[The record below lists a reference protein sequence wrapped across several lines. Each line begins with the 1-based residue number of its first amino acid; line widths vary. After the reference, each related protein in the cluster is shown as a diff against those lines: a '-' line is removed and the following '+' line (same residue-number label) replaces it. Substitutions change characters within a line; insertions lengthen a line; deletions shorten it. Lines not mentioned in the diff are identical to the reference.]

1 MTSGKINSMPA
12 LDLRKTYAYRI
23 KTISGDR
30 HEPLDPEAEE
40 DPRLHPVLRRPG
52 RLSPLPAG
60 DRPHLR
66 FPLPGHRTELPG
78 PSGTGGA
85 AVQGL
90 ERQARA
96 AGAAPEANAL
106 ELPLVGT
113 VAAGKPIE
121 AIETPDSIEVP
132 ASMVGPGEN
141 FVLRV
146 KGDSMVG
153 DGILDGDF
161 VVVRKQATADS
172 GQTVVALIRG
182 EATVKRLVRKGQRIE
197 LHPANP
203 AMRPI
208 VLEDEESFR
217 IEGVVVGVIRHCL

>member
-1 MTSGKINSMPA
+1 MTPKQKMI
-12 LDLRKTYAYRI
+12 LDFIQSYA
-23 KTISGDR
+23 DR
-30 HEPLDPEAEE
+30 EGYP
-40 DPRLHPVLRRPG
+40 
-52 RLSPLPAG
+52 
-60 DRPHLR
+60 
-66 FPLPGHRTELPG
+66 
-78 PSGTGGA
+78 PSQQEIADSFGFRSLGT
-85 AVQGL
+85 VQNYLVRL
-90 ERQARA
+90 EREGLLTKDWNARRSMRVIR
-96 AGAAPEANAL
+96 PQRNAL

-146 KGDSMVG
+146 KGDSMIG

-182 EATVKRLVRKGQRIE
+182 EATVKRLLRKGMSIE